1 MKKTGVKPM
10 RSKNAWKLGLIIT
23 ALLLGL
29 EVVANAETTFH
40 ADTPA
45 NKVSAREA
53 LKLMKSQKEVFRCH
67 AVKLG
72 PKINPVN
79 VTNAPTTWHTS
90 TGKDL
95 GEAGIERL
103 SNGQKLIK
111 CESVAI
117 DENTLRVRKVAD

>member
-1 MKKTGVKPM
+1 L
-10 RSKNAWKLGLIIT
+10 A
-23 ALLLGL
+23 L

-53 LKLMKSQKEVFRCH
+53 LKLMKAQKEVFRCH

-79 VTNAPTTWHTS
+79 VANAPTTWHTS

-111 CESVAI
+111 CESVAV